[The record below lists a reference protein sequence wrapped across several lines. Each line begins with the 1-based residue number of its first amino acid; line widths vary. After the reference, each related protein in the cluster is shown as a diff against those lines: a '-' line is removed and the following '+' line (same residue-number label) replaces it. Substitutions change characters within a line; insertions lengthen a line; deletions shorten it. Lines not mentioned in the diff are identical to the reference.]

1 MKHNVKITILAIVAI
16 LFVGICVVG
25 GFTLKEYLQ
34 DKKNPA
40 FEKTTIFPDNKPNPA
55 DTILNVNGIE
65 LKMIG
70 IRGGMVCCQ
79 GLRDTIWLEDF
90 YLAETEVT
98 QQLWA
103 SIMGNNPSHNQ
114 ECDSLPVE
122 NIDLVECVEFV
133 HKLDSVSGLD
143 FYIPSYPKWTY
154 AAHLGESTT
163 GASHRGD
170 KTLDDTAWCK
180 QNSQNKTHPVKA
192 KKPNALGIYDMLGN
206 VSEWTISGSD
216 PLFFVMGGSY
226 ESDRED
232 INLDIY
238 EIFHANIKT
247 GETGLRLVYYPK
259 TNNSKE

>member
-1 MKHNVKITILAIVAI
+1 MKRDIKITILAIAAI
-16 LFVGICVVG
+16 LLVGVCIIG
-25 GFTLKEYLQ
+25 GLTLQRYLS
-34 DKKNPA
+34 DKAHPA

-90 YLAETEVT
+90 YIAETEVT

-180 QNSQNKTHPVKA
+180 QNSQNKPHPVKA
-192 KKPNALGIYDMLGN
+192 KAPNAMGIYDMRGN
-206 VSEWTISGSD
+206 VAEWTVSGLD

-226 ESDRED
+226 ETDRD
-232 INLDIY
+232 HLDFDIY
-238 EIFHANIKT
+238 EINHANVKMAT
-247 GETGLRLVYYPK
+247 TGLRLVYFPK
-259 TNNSKE
+259 AKTQGK